1 MRHSLVA
8 FTALGFAFI
17 VGDAALAADLPIEPP
32 IYQLPV
38 RARAYS
44 WTGFYFGG
52 NVGGAWGHSTNPTTV
67 SGGYFD
73 AAEALAVNAVGA
85 QVTKSSGYIAGGQAG
100 FNWQAGGFLA
110 GVEADFNYFGLRG
123 SSAVSGIYPSR
134 APAGFQITTSISTD
148 WLATFRGRFGF
159 VWDNWLFFG
168 TGGVAFASLRGD
180 FAFSDNCGT
189 VGGCPI
195 AASAIEAISLSE
207 TRVGYAV
214 GAGIEAGFASQW
226 TIKAEYLFVSFG
238 NITGVGSITTP
249 AIALAASN
257 SFTHDFDLQSHI
269 LRLGVNYLFAL

>member
-1 MRHSLVA
+1 VIYAELVRIPSPLGKPNIVCGKYITSHRKPRDRAPAAFLEAITCHTILLRGKIVMRHSLIA

-17 VGDAALAADLPIEPP
+17 VGEAALAADLPIEPP

-123 SSAVSGIYPSR
+123 SSAGSGIYPSR

-148 WLATFRGRFGF
+148 CGNIPRPLRVCLGQLAVLRHRRGRVRLIEGR
-159 VWDNWLFFG
+159 
-168 TGGVAFASLRGD
+168 LRIQRQLRD
-180 FAFSDNCGT
+180 RWRVPNCGE
-189 VGGCPI
+189 CH
-195 AASAIEAISLSE
+195 
-207 TRVGYAV
+207 R
-214 GAGIEAGFASQW
+214 
-226 TIKAEYLFVSFG
+226 G
-238 NITGVGSITTP
+238 NIIVGNESW
-249 AIALAASN
+249 
-257 SFTHDFDLQSHI
+257 
-269 LRLGVNYLFAL
+269 LRRRRRYRGGLR